1 MEDCNL
7 NPKNLVFFRNLL
19 GMSQGDLAAALHLS
33 RASIALYEAGGRNPK
48 RKTLLQMA
56 ELFGCTTK
64 TLTGCDLDTNDLQG
78 ETRRSSDTAIP
89 APIVEVAD
97 LLAGNSTFKGKSC
110 VFVSKDITIKYRNVK
125 ALNVAETTL
134 APTISVGDTL
144 IVAPADD
151 VESGNIV
158 VATVAGSVFFCK
170 ADFKDGCLE
179 LSTDKETQIYT
190 AEDVDT
196 LPVIIAGKIIEIR
209 KEL

>member
-1 MEDCNL
+1 MEDFNL

-19 GMSQGDLAAALHLS
+19 GMSQGDLADALHLS
-33 RASIALYEAGGRNPK
+33 RASIALYEGGGRNPK

-56 ELFGCTTK
+56 ELFGCTTE
-64 TLTGCDLDTNDLQG
+64 TLTGRDLDTNDLQG
-78 ETRRSSDTAIP
+78 NTRRSSDTAIP

-125 ALNVAETTL
+125 ALNVVETTL

-158 VATVAGSVFFCK
+158 VATVAGSALFCK
-170 ADFKDGCLE
+170 VDFKDGCLE
-179 LSTDKETQIYT
+179 LSTDKETKIYT